1 MCFFALLERSLGK
14 ERCPPPSGVASFSFQ
29 EVSFEIFP
37 VLRSLKENHQIL
49 LNLLINME
57 TRVESFSPPN
67 CLQWE
72 EEKEKQKPQENKIF
86 VTELHVK
93 IFIDDT
99 LQK

>member
-1 MCFFALLERSLGK
+1 
-14 ERCPPPSGVASFSFQ
+14 
-29 EVSFEIFP
+29 
-37 VLRSLKENHQIL
+37 
-49 LNLLINME
+49 ME

-72 EEKEKQKPQENKIF
+72 EEKEKQTPQENKIF

-93 IFIDDT
+93 IFIDDI

>member
-1 MCFFALLERSLGK
+1 
-14 ERCPPPSGVASFSFQ
+14 
-29 EVSFEIFP
+29 
-37 VLRSLKENHQIL
+37 
-49 LNLLINME
+49 ME

-67 CLQWE
+67 CSQWE
-72 EEKEKQKPQENKIF
+72 EEKEKQNPQENKIF